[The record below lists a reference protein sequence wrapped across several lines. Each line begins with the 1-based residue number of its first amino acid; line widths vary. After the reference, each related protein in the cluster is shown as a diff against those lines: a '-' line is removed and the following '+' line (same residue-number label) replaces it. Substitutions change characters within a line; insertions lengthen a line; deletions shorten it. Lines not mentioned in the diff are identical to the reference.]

1 LQALA
6 TLNETLFMESAQALA
21 RRVIEEGGKSDRDR
35 IDYAFRLCVT
45 RKPSADEQQELLA
58 FLDRQQTRFADGWL
72 EPKKLSEKVPPGSSP
87 TQVAAWTAVSRVLLN
102 LDETIT
108 KE

>member
-1 LQALA
+1 
-6 TLNETLFMESAQALA
+6 MA
-21 RRVIEEGGKSDRDR
+21 RRVLGQGGKTDAERLA
-35 IDYAFRLCVT
+35 YAFELCVT
-45 RKPSADEQQELLA
+45 RKPTSEEQSELLA
-58 FLDRQQTRFADGWL
+58 FLDKQRTRFAEGWL
-72 EPKKLSEKVPPGSSP
+72 EPRKLAEEVPPGTTP